1 MLVVGRVQLLLQGI
15 EEIMSEPS
23 RKSPEMEAAL
33 GRLFGFDRVKTIR
46 EDRCVA
52 CKGAAE
58 IFRDKISA
66 KEYTISGMC
75 QECQDGTF
83 S

>member
-1 MLVVGRVQLLLQGI
+1 
-15 EEIMSEPS
+15 
-23 RKSPEMEAAL
+23 MEAAL